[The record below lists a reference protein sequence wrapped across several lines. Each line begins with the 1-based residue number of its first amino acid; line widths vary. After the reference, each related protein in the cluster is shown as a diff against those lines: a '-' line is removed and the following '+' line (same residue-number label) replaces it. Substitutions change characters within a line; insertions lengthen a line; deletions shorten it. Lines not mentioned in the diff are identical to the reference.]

1 MRTFEVSLRF
11 AEAPGTRR
19 ASHRLARFCNW
30 LLLERPWRAQEEADP
45 LSAFDRDPDDGPESE
60 GLMHYER

>member
-1 MRTFEVSLRF
+1 MQACEGSTRL

-19 ASHRLARFCNW
+19 ASHGLARFCNW
-30 LLLERPWRAQEEADP
+30 LLFERPWRAQEETDP